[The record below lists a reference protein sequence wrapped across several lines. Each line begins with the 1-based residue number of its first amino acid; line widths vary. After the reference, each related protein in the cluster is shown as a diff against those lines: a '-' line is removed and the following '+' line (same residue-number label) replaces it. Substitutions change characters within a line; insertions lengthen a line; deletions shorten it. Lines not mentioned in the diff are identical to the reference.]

1 MRRLAS
7 LLLFFT
13 AILALASLA
22 MHSWA
27 QPLTTLLPML
37 TIANQGDHT
46 LVLFDVSTR
55 KQIAVV
61 EVGVN
66 GHEVA
71 VSPDGAFAYVPI
83 YGNSGVGKP
92 GTDGQFIDIVDLQTH
107 ALAGHID
114 LGKPVRPHCAKFG
127 PDGLLYVSA
136 ELSKA
141 IFVVD
146 TASRKVVG
154 EIPTGAEQSHMF
166 VISPDGAKA
175 YTANVSTG
183 SVSVLD
189 LKKRSLITIIPVAKT
204 VQRISISPDGRYV
217 FTHDQD
223 QPRIA
228 MIETATNKVRSW
240 FDVPGT
246 VYTSAV
252 TPDNKYLV
260 AGSPAGKIFILDLS
274 LERLSSPTYVRASI
288 DVPAS
293 TGELILSP
301 NGTHAVLSCPQ
312 LGSLQILD
320 LPSGQLEPPI
330 QLTKGVDGLDWAG
343 NCCW

>member
-1 MRRLAS
+1 MRRFA
-7 LLLFFT
+7 
-13 AILALASLA
+13 ASLA
-22 MHSWA
+22 FCLVLLFAAISLA
-27 QPLTTLLPML
+27 QPNPSPTNALPPGYL
-37 TIANQGDHT
+37 AIANQRDHT
-46 LVLFDVSTR
+46 LLLVDLATHQQV
-55 KQIAVV
+55 AAV

-71 VSPDGAFAYVPI
+71 VSPDKKFAYVPI

-92 GTDGQFIDIVDLQTH
+92 GTDGQMIDIVDLHTH

-136 ELSKA
+136 ELSNA

-146 TASRKVVG
+146 PVSRKVVG

-189 LKKRSLITIIPVAKT
+189 LKKRALITVIPVAKT

-228 MIETATNKVRSW
+228 MIDTATNKVVQWINLPS
-240 FDVPGT
+240 T
-246 VYTSAV
+246 AYTSAV
-252 TPDNKYLV
+252 TPDNKYLI
-260 AGSPAGKIFILDLS
+260 AGSPAGKIFVIELAPQ
-274 LERLSSPTYVRASI
+274 RLSSAPLLASV
-288 DVPAS
+288 DVPRA
-293 TGELILSP
+293 TGEILLSP
-301 NGTHAVLSCPQ
+301 DGARRVSKLSQ
-312 LGSLQILD
+312 RRRYSD
-320 LPSGQLEPPI
+320 
-330 QLTKGVDGLDWAG
+330 T
-343 NCCW
+343 